1 MQNKKILITGGNSN
15 IGSDLVKFFLK
26 ENLIT
31 LEKFWNKVLFMREN
45 GFSKF
50 DPKKIIDLSMLE
62 FPKLNNEDINIS
74 ESDEESVDME

>member
-31 LEKFWNKVLFMREN
+31 STYNKKKNKF
-45 GFSKF
+45 
-50 DPKKIIDLSMLE
+50 
-62 FPKLNNEDINIS
+62 IS
-74 ESDEESVDME
+74 